1 VLVHHHTHQSKNQN
15 IMRLVQY
22 TYPTYRSL
30 APAFAGFA
38 RSPWGGLEAQID
50 QLFAPQAVARFPI
63 ELREGAESTVV
74 RAELPGVAKADIAL
88 EIADGNLTITVT
100 QKTPGV
106 EGQPE
111 TSTEVARSICLN
123 DNVQTD
129 KVTATY
135 ENGLLSVTLPKA
147 EAAKPRAIA
156 IS

>member
-1 VLVHHHTHQSKNQN
+1 
-15 IMRLVQY
+15 MRLVQY

-38 RSPWGGLEAQID
+38 RSPWGGLEAELD
-50 QLFAPQAVARFPI
+50 QLFAPQAAARFAV
-63 ELREGAESTVV
+63 ELREDKDNTFV
-74 RAELPGVAKADIAL
+74 RAELPGVNKADIAL
-88 EIADGNLTITVT
+88 EVVDGNLTITVA

-111 TSTEVARSICLN
+111 TSTKFTRTVCLN
-123 DNVQTD
+123 DTVQTD

-135 ENGLLSVTLPKA
+135 ENGLLTVTLPKA